1 MVVAWWWHGG
11 GMVVACWCIP
21 TIPSHQSEAS
31 FSPPCNSNLV
41 QRFLFDND
49 NKVAR
54 NSLCIFILALKSAF
68 MTSRTQETR
77 LPGITRFTGTN
88 TAHYF
93 GIRRHG
99 KATPERK
106 FSNVTTI

>member
-1 MVVAWWWHGG
+1 
-11 GMVVACWCIP
+11 MVVACWCIP

-54 NSLCIFILALKSAF
+54 NSLCIFILGLKSAF

-88 TAHYF
+88 LITRRIILEF
-93 GIRRHG
+93 GDTERVHQRENS
-99 KATPERK
+99 AT
-106 FSNVTTI
+106 